1 MTGWY
6 SVLINPGSAFACKGV
21 GNLCVKPRCWK
32 LELTQTAFKSTHIPA
47 FFEGFVFRTSL
58 QDPVDV
64 LAIISMIRCFPQAL
78 MPSPLRFK

>member
-47 FFEGFVFRTSL
+47 FLKGLSL
-58 QDPVDV
+58 E
-64 LAIISMIRCFPQAL
+64 QAYKIQL
-78 MPSPLRFK
+78 MCWQSSA